1 MTLELFCIILIAL
14 LVGVAIAFNGYR
26 WFLILLPIFGFVFG
40 FGLGAQTLQAIFG
53 QELFATAASWV
64 LGLIVGVIFAVLS
77 YLFYFIG
84 VGIYA
89 AALGYGLGVGLM
101 GLFGLDLNL
110 ITWLVGIAA
119 AVGMVFVVFK
129 FNIQKYVIIIGSAL
143 IGASVIVASL
153 LFPLGVITYPQL
165 TKLELFEVL
174 AQNFFWLIVFI
185 ALAAGGIYTQIVS
198 TRNFTLEVKDPMS
211 S

>member
-1 MTLELFCIILIAL
+1 
-14 LVGVAIAFNGYR
+14 
-26 WFLILLPIFGFVFG
+26 
-40 FGLGAQTLQAIFG
+40 
-53 QELFATAASWV
+53 V